1 MGHHKKNKSENRKIM
16 LTAENLD
23 SKIKEFW
30 PKNGPSTEE
39 IEKYVK
45 KYSKEKIVIK
55 CGGRV
60 LLDSVLFNNF
70 IKDIAILKKLGLTP
84 LLVHGGGLGIK
95 KKLDELNIK
104 SKFIMGLRVTDE
116 KMIKIVEDVMT
127 GFNKEIVNALEKKSC
142 KAKSITIREN
152 NVIYVQQ
159 KNQELGYVGSPTR
172 IDDKLIKNFIDKDF
186 VPIVAPMG
194 LDEKMQAYNINAD
207 TAAGVLA
214 ISLKS
219 RRLLL
224 MTDVEGVYDENK
236 KLISEIKSAEAE
248 NLIYNQTIHGGMIP
262 KIRTCINA
270 VNNNVKGVV
279 IIDGRRPHSI
289 LFELFSDQG
298 AGTLIRK

>member
-1 MGHHKKNKSENRKIM
+1 M
-16 LTAENLD
+16 LSAENLD
-23 SKIKEFW
+23 NKIKKFW

-39 IEKYVK
+39 VEKYVK

-60 LLDSVLFNNF
+60 LLDSALFNNF
-70 IKDIAILKKLGLTP
+70 IEDIAVLKKLGLTP

-116 KMIKIVEDVMT
+116 KMIKIVEEVMT
-127 GFNKEIVNALEKKSC
+127 EFNKEIVSALEKKSC
-142 KAKSITIREN
+142 KAKSITINEN
-152 NVIYVQQ
+152 NAIYVQQ
-159 KNQELGYVGSPTR
+159 KNKELGYVGNPTR

-207 TAAGVLA
+207 TVAGALA
-214 ISLKS
+214 VSLKS

-224 MTDVEGVYDENK
+224 MTDVEGVYNENN
-236 KLISEIKSAEAE
+236 KLISEIKSTEAE
-248 NLIYNQTIHGGMIP
+248 KLIYNQTIHGGMIP

-270 VNNNVKGVV
+270 VNNSVRGVV